1 MKPYIY
7 KLLGVA
13 LAGIFTL
20 QTGNASMA
28 NLTIEDISIGAFA
41 NNGGYPASGGNSG
54 YVDRSYSLN
63 DSLEYSYSGWLA
75 SSAVS
80 LSWAID
86 PSNPEEETIS
96 FSGSNWVSDTYRLE
110 NQSNPP
116 GTYNYANFG
125 ISFDLAEPTWIRIEY
140 AITGYPSFPA
150 GTYGQSA
157 SIGINIAGH
166 FFLNNGATPDGVG
179 EWNGAPAPSG
189 SVFLL
194 EAGHHSISSRFML
207 SSDDAGSE
215 SGDFNVKVSMG
226 SAVPEPSTWLLIMSG
241 AFVVAIRFI
250 RQRRKVCAGV
260 IGTRDIAAK
269 GVSAFLIAAALL
281 STPSMA
287 FSQQFITRIGFDG
300 DLPSQPIEEN
310 ISTGQ
315 SSVSGAVGST
325 TTASGSAY
333 STPGFM
339 SVTGGATKWYNP
351 IQPSSAAGVSSFAS
365 MDDWIDLGGLIG
377 SEGGRLGVTF
387 TLNREVSASAPEV
400 FSYMEG
406 SSRMRL
412 MIVGN
417 SGVVAWDSTWD
428 YAVTGTINGG
438 NPETRI
444 TDTIPFAFDTPHTAW
459 INFGAYTPSAQ
470 LFAVMELH
478 TEGRTNG
485 GSNASSPAVS
495 FASYS
500 FEILG
505 LTLQTTSGQNIEG
518 ASLTSASGFDYN
530 AVPEPST
537 YAMLVVG
544 GAALGLGL
552 LRRRT
557 VQ

>member
-7 KLLGVA
+7 KLIGVA

-28 NLTIEDISIGAFA
+28 NLTINDISIGAVA
-41 NNGGYPASGGNSG
+41 SNGGYPASGGNSG

-63 DSLEYSYSGWLA
+63 DSLEYSYNGWLA

-86 PSNPEEETIS
+86 SSNPEEETIS

-110 NQSNPP
+110 NQANPP
-116 GTYNYANFG
+116 GTYNYANFD

-150 GTYGQSA
+150 GTYGQSAYGRSA

-287 FSQQFITRIGFDG
+287 FSQQFITRIGFGG
-300 DLPSQPIEEN
+300 DLYYQPGDEEVSAGPSY
-310 ISTGQ
+310 STASAG
-315 SSVSGAVGST
+315 SGSEASGTAYATPGNMTVSGD
-325 TTASGSAY
+325 
-333 STPGFM
+333 
-339 SVTGGATKWYNP
+339 ATKWYNSAR
-351 IQPSSAAGVSSFAS
+351 PSSGLWVDSSAS
-365 MDDWIDLGGLIG
+365 MNDTIHIDDFIG
-377 SEGGRLGVTF
+377 SGRLGVTF
-387 TLNREVSASAPEV
+387 TLGRTVSATAPEV
-400 FSYMEG
+400 FTYMDG
-406 SSRMRL
+406 FSSLRL
-412 MIVGN
+412 
-417 SGVVAWDSTWD
+417 
-428 YAVTGTINGG
+428 Y
-438 NPETRI
+438 
-444 TDTIPFAFDTPHTAW
+444 
-459 INFGAYTPSAQ
+459 
-470 LFAVMELH
+470 
-478 TEGRTNG
+478 
-485 GSNASSPAVS
+485 
-495 FASYS
+495 
-500 FEILG
+500 
-505 LTLQTTSGQNIEG
+505 
-518 ASLTSASGFDYN
+518 
-530 AVPEPST
+530 
-537 YAMLVVG
+537 
-544 GAALGLGL
+544 
-552 LRRRT
+552 
-557 VQ
+557 